1 MDALSTTLSESM
13 QMYLV
18 TVARLS
24 TDHQPVPL
32 SKLAEELDISP
43 VSVNEMCRKLQEN
56 GLINYQPYKG
66 ASLTPEGSE
75 KACFILR
82 RHDLWEVFLVE
93 KLGFDNSEAHDIAC
107 HLEHIPSSALVDR
120 LDAFLDYPNLNP
132 CGYTIPDNNNRKN
145 IDVSISLDNLTAGQ
159 TARVV
164 RYELDENTIAYLNK
178 SGFQIGIHIKVLAE
192 SAEGMLLQYRGK
204 EILSLSRELSK
215 NVFVVKI
222 ELEKRDATDLS
233 TDDNNTQNKETP
245 TMVKK
250 QTKNVERNSIQR
262 KTLNDLQIGQ
272 SGVVVKVGGKGQIRQ
287 RMMDM
292 GLVPGSEIK
301 VVRIAPLG
309 DPVEFSIKGYNLSLR
324 KSEAREIE
332 VEVNK

>member
-1 MDALSTTLSESM
+1 MDNLLTTLSESM

-18 TVARLS
+18 TIARLS
-24 TDHQPVPL
+24 TDNQPVPL

-82 RHDLWEVFLVE
+82 RHDLWEVFLVD
-93 KLGFDNSEAHDIAC
+93 KLGFDVPEAHDIAC
-107 HLEHIPSSALVDR
+107 HLEHIPSNILVDR
-120 LDAFLDYPNLNP
+120 LDAYLDYPVLNP
-132 CGYTIPDNNNRKN
+132 SGVIIPGSGNRKN
-145 IDVSISLDNLTAGQ
+145 IDMSVPLDSLSAGQ

-164 RYELDENTIAYLNK
+164 RFKLDENTLSYLNQ
-178 SGFQIGIHIKVLAE
+178 SGVHTGIQIKVLAE
-192 SAEGMLLQYRGK
+192 SAEGILVQYRGTN
-204 EILSLSRELSK
+204 ILSLSRELSK
-215 NVFVVKI
+215 NIFVVRTEFEI
-222 ELEKRDATDLS
+222 NEINNLS
-233 TDDNNTQNKETP
+233 PENNITQIKETP
-245 TMVKK
+245 TMVNQ
-250 QTKNVERNSIQR
+250 QTKKTDGKLIQR
-262 KTLNDLQIGQ
+262 KTLTDLRVGQ

-292 GLVPGSEIK
+292 GVVPGSEIK
-301 VVRIAPLG
+301 VIRIAPLG

-324 KSEAREIE
+324 KSEAGDIE
-332 VEVNK
+332 VEVSE